1 MAICIFYEILITL
14 TCAETS
20 WKPAYCHR
28 QLLLADTDFG
38 PAIEVHVVLARP
50 FVVAV

>member
-1 MAICIFYEILITL
+1 MATYIFYEILITL

-28 QLLLADTDFG
+28 QLADTDFG